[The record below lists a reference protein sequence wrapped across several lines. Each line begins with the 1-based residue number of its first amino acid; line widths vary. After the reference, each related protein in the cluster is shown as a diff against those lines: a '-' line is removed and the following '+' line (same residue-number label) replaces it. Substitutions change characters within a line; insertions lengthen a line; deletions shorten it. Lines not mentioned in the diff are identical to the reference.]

1 METRG
6 GKQYN
11 FEMTRRDHEELLHE
25 LLRSKACVILSGYAS
40 DLYDDA
46 LQGWH
51 RKEFKSYN
59 QNKERRTEVLW
70 CNFEPEEEQ
79 CAITL

>member
-1 METRG
+1 M
-6 GKQYN
+6 
-11 FEMTRRDHEELLHE
+11 
-25 LLRSKACVILSGYAS
+25 ILSGYAS

-79 CAITL
+79 CSITL